1 MKIFREFII
10 ILVLYF
16 IGELISKVF
25 NIPIPGNIIAMI
37 LLFVSL
43 CTGIIKVEKV
53 DDISTFFLDHLAF
66 FFIPAGVGLINSF
79 DSIKSS
85 AIQIIIICIIT
96 TIIVMAVTG
105 IIVQFTSNMLAKKKE
120 DKKSDY
126 KRKDA

>member
-16 IGELISKVF
+16 IGELISKIF

-66 FFIPAGVGLINSF
+66 FFIPAGVGLI
-79 DSIKSS
+79 SIKSS

>member
-16 IGELISKVF
+16 IGELISKIF

>member
-16 IGELISKVF
+16 IGELISKIF

-96 TIIVMAVTG
+96 TIIVMSVTG
-105 IIVQFTSNMLAKKKE
+105 IIVQFTSDMNAKKKE

>member
-16 IGELISKVF
+16 IGELISKIF

-37 LLFVSL
+37 LLFVYL

-120 DKKSDY
+120 DKKS
-126 KRKDA
+126 

>member
-1 MKIFREFII
+1 MKIFREFLI

-16 IGELISKVF
+16 IGELLAETL

-37 LLFVSL
+37 LLFLSL

-53 DDISTFFLDHLAF
+53 DTISNFFLDHLAF
-66 FFIPAGVGLINSF
+66 FFIPAGVGLMNSF

-85 AIQIIIICIIT
+85 AIQIVIICIVT

-105 IIVQFTSNMLAKKKE
+105 IVVQFTSNML
-120 DKKSDY
+120 S
-126 KRKDA
+126 KRKLHKEIDDNRKEA

>member
-1 MKIFREFII
+1 MKIFREFLI
-10 ILVLYF
+10 ILALYF
-16 IGELISKVF
+16 VGELISKIF

-37 LLFVSL
+37 LLFLSL

-53 DDISTFFLDHLAF
+53 DNISSFFLDHLAF
-66 FFIPAGVGLINSF
+66 FFIPAGVGLMNSF

-105 IIVQFTSNMLAKKKE
+105 IVVQLISNMILKR
-120 DKKSDY
+120 KSD
-126 KRKDA
+126 KIIDDNRKES

>member
-16 IGELISKVF
+16 IGELISKTF

>member
-1 MKIFREFII
+1 MKIFREFLT

-16 IGELISKVF
+16 IGELIAKTL

-37 LLFVSL
+37 LLFLSL

-53 DDISTFFLDHLAF
+53 DTISNFFLDHLAF
-66 FFIPAGVGLINSF
+66 FFIPAGVGLMNSF

-85 AIQIIIICIIT
+85 AIQIVIICIVT

-105 IIVQFTSNMLAKKKE
+105 IVVQFTSNMLSKRKLHKE
-120 DKKSDY
+120 IDDN
-126 KRKDA
+126 RKDA

>member
-16 IGELISKVF
+16 IGELISKIF

-96 TIIVMAVTG
+96 TIIVMAVTV

>member
-16 IGELISKVF
+16 IGELISKIF

-105 IIVQFTSNMLAKKKE
+105 IIVQFTSNMLAKEKE

>member
-1 MKIFREFII
+1 MKIFREFLI

-16 IGELISKVF
+16 IGELLAKTL

-37 LLFVSL
+37 LLFLSL

-53 DDISTFFLDHLAF
+53 DTISNFFLDHLAF
-66 FFIPAGVGLINSF
+66 FFIPAGVGLMNSF

-85 AIQIIIICIIT
+85 AIQIVIICIVT

-105 IIVQFTSNMLAKKKE
+105 IVVQFTSNML
-120 DKKSDY
+120 S
-126 KRKDA
+126 KRKLHKEIDDNRKEA

>member
-1 MKIFREFII
+1 MKIFREFLI

-16 IGELISKVF
+16 IGELLAETL

-37 LLFVSL
+37 LLFLSL

-53 DDISTFFLDHLAF
+53 DTISNFFLDHLAF
-66 FFIPAGVGLINSF
+66 FFIPAGVVLMNSF

-85 AIQIIIICIIT
+85 AIQIVIICIVT

-105 IIVQFTSNMLAKKKE
+105 IVVQFTSNML
-120 DKKSDY
+120 S
-126 KRKDA
+126 KRKLHKEIDDNRKEA